1 MRKLTALVLTL
12 LLLFGLISCQKPLT
26 PSEQSSEVNIVAE
39 NDIIILFTSDVHS
52 AVDSGWTYSGIDVIR
67 RELIKKGNKVVLV
80 DNGDSV
86 QGEVLATMTD
96 GEAIIKLMN
105 AVGYD
110 IAIMGNHEFDY
121 GMDKFFELVEMADF
135 PYISCNF
142 NRQGEP
148 VFESYVIKEIGGVK
162 LAFVGITTPWT
173 LKSSTPKYFMDDRGN
188 YIYGFMQGDDG
199 KSLYSAVQKAVDDA
213 RAEGADYV
221 IAMAHLGNEAE
232 LSPYTYADILSNTT
246 GIDALVDGHSHDTDR
261 VEMKNKAGETVYRIA
276 CGTKL
281 EAVGY
286 VRITPEGEIA
296 TGLYRWQNSENAV
309 LVLGLESYLNKAI
322 ADAKNELSKAL
333 SQVVAKSNV
342 DLLIN
347 DPGTG
352 VRLVRNQETAIGNL
366 CADAFRYVSGAD
378 IAFANGGGVRND
390 ILKGDITKEDILKVH
405 PFGNMLC
412 VCEATGQEILDALEF
427 SASAWPS
434 ETGGWIC
441 PSGISYEIHTYIP
454 SGVVRD
460 ENGMFVKVDGE
471 YRVKNVLVG
480 GQSLDLNKTY
490 TLAAHNYMLQNMGD
504 GYTMF
509 TDNVYTQDCVMID
522 NQVLIT
528 YITEGLKGVI
538 GEEYAE
544 PQGRITFV
552 EEQP

>member
-1 MRKLTALVLTL
+1 M
-12 LLLFGLISCQKPLT
+12 
-26 PSEQSSEVNIVAE
+26 
-39 NDIIILFTSDVHS
+39 D
-52 AVDSGWTYSGIDVIR
+52 Y
-67 RELIKKGNKVVLV
+67 
-80 DNGDSV
+80 GDSV
-86 QGEVLATMTD
+86 LGEDLATMHY
-96 GEAIIKLMN
+96 GAAIIKLMN

-276 CGTKL
+276 CGIKQ
-281 EAVGY
+281 EAVGH

-434 ETGGWIC
+434 ETGGWI
-441 PSGISYEIHTYIP
+441 
-454 SGVVRD
+454 
-460 ENGMFVKVDGE
+460 
-471 YRVKNVLVG
+471 
-480 GQSLDLNKTY
+480 
-490 TLAAHNYMLQNMGD
+490 
-504 GYTMF
+504 
-509 TDNVYTQDCVMID
+509 
-522 NQVLIT
+522 
-528 YITEGLKGVI
+528 
-538 GEEYAE
+538 
-544 PQGRITFV
+544 
-552 EEQP
+552 

>member
-1 MRKLTALVLTL
+1 
-12 LLLFGLISCQKPLT
+12 
-26 PSEQSSEVNIVAE
+26 
-39 NDIIILFTSDVHS
+39 
-52 AVDSGWTYSGIDVIR
+52 
-67 RELIKKGNKVVLV
+67 
-80 DNGDSV
+80 
-86 QGEVLATMTD
+86 
-96 GEAIIKLMN
+96 MN

>member
-26 PSEQSSEVNIVAE
+26 PSEQSSEANIVAE

-509 TDNVYTQDCVMID
+509 ADNVYTQDCVMID

>member
-26 PSEQSSEVNIVAE
+26 PSEQSSEANIVAE

-366 CADAFRYVSGAD
+366 CTDAFRYVSGAD

>member
-142 NRQGEP
+142 NRQWEP

-441 PSGISYEIHTYIP
+441 PSGISYEIHAYIP

>member
-26 PSEQSSEVNIVAE
+26 PSEQSSEANIVAE

-142 NRQGEP
+142 NRQWEP

-441 PSGISYEIHTYIP
+441 PSGISYEIHAYIP

-480 GQSLDLNKTY
+480 GQPLDLNKTY

-509 TDNVYTQDCVMID
+509 ADNVYTQDCVMID

>member
-26 PSEQSSEVNIVAE
+26 PSEQSSEANIVAE

>member
-199 KSLYSAVQKAVDDA
+199 QSLYSAVQKAVDDA